1 MCEYR
6 VSSARADTAI
16 KFFVP
21 ISATTSESMQM
32 LVVMTR
38 AGWFPF
44 LSEADTTN
52 GKLMDQIANMK
63 RHTLIDGSFIITFLP
78 FCVRG
83 QVKGSPTPP
92 PTPIV
97 RKIRVK

>member
-1 MCEYR
+1 M
-6 VSSARADTAI
+6 SSARADTAI

-44 LSEADTTN
+44 LSEADTQD
-52 GKLMDQIANMK
+52 L
-63 RHTLIDGSFIITFLP
+63 SFKPSDSEENCLLAKELVPHKQALKGFDTFLSILEKRTAD
-78 FCVRG
+78 FNVS
-83 QVKGSPTPP
+83 GSN
-92 PTPIV
+92 
-97 RKIRVK
+97 